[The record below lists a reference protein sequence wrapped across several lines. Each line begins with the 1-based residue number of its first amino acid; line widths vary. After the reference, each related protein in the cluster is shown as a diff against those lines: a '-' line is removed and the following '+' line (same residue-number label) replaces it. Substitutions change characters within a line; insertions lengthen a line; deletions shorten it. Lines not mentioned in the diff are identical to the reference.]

1 MLLERLSKNIH
12 DGDNSHS
19 ILVDNLG
26 LSEEVHTTKETK
38 SLKDKENPM
47 DPKRAACDAEEVPQ
61 GTLWIQSG

>member
-1 MLLERLSKNIH
+1 MLLERLSKSIH

-47 DPKRAACDAEEVPQ
+47 DPIKGSMRC
-61 GTLWIQSG
+61 